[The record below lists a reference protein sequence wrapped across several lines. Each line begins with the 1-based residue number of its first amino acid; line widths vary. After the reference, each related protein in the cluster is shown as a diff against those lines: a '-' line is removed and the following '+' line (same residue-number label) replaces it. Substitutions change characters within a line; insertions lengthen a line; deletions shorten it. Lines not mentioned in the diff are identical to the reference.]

1 MYIRQIE
8 ICFLHFSPVP
18 VTVSSVYIAIQILLS
33 AISPYLDVVTNEPY
47 SFHLDHAASL
57 PYVMAK
63 TNFKGRVFM
72 THPTKA
78 IYKWLMQDSVRVQ
91 SVG

>member
-1 MYIRQIE
+1 MADKS
-8 ICFLHFSPVP
+8 C
-18 VTVSSVYIAIQILLS
+18 
-33 AISPYLDVVTNEPY
+33 

-91 SVG
+91 YACPFCKVLMLS

>member
-1 MYIRQIE
+1 M
-8 ICFLHFSPVP
+8 
-18 VTVSSVYIAIQILLS
+18 AN
-33 AISPYLDVVTNEPY
+33 APY

-91 SVG
+91 YVRRPNQLMTWD

>member
-1 MYIRQIE
+1 MADS
-8 ICFLHFSPVP
+8 L
-18 VTVSSVYIAIQILLS
+18 
-33 AISPYLDVVTNEPY
+33 Y

-91 SVG
+91 YVCLFLQSLALALMIHQKHPCNCGTANTTLH

>member
-1 MYIRQIE
+1 MADS
-8 ICFLHFSPVP
+8 L
-18 VTVSSVYIAIQILLS
+18 
-33 AISPYLDVVTNEPY
+33 Y

-91 SVG
+91 YACPSLYTLGVALTVHQKHPCNCGTANTTLY

>member
-1 MYIRQIE
+1 MLS
-8 ICFLHFSPVP
+8 FLGPLVAN
-18 VTVSSVYIAIQILLS
+18 TVH
-33 AISPYLDVVTNEPY
+33 

-91 SVG
+91 YDLTPLR

>member
-1 MYIRQIE
+1 MADKS
-8 ICFLHFSPVP
+8 H
-18 VTVSSVYIAIQILLS
+18 
-33 AISPYLDVVTNEPY
+33 

-91 SVG
+91 YVYRSLQDLGLELTIHQEHPCNC

>member
-1 MYIRQIE
+1 MTDA
-8 ICFLHFSPVP
+8 FPDMVNTPH
-18 VTVSSVYIAIQILLS
+18 
-33 AISPYLDVVTNEPY
+33 

-91 SVG
+91 YVCPRLQLVISN

>member
-1 MYIRQIE
+1 MADK
-8 ICFLHFSPVP
+8 L
-18 VTVSSVYIAIQILLS
+18 
-33 AISPYLDVVTNEPY
+33 Y

-91 SVG
+91 YAYLSLQSLDIELTFDQEHACNCRTANTALYRS

>member
-1 MYIRQIE
+1 MADK
-8 ICFLHFSPVP
+8 LH
-18 VTVSSVYIAIQILLS
+18 
-33 AISPYLDVVTNEPY
+33 

-91 SVG
+91 YVCRSLQNLKV